1 MRIGIDLGGSHIAI
15 GVVKEN
21 GTLLEKKEVDLNRK
35 EIDILEQFIGEYIVK
50 GIQEYSN
57 QYPIDLIGI
66 ASPGEPRDG
75 KITSLVNLG
84 IQELDITETIHKIC
98 DLPVQLFNDAK
109 SAALAEK
116 TYGAIKNDTDSVFL
130 CLGTGIGGAV
140 FMENKLLTPKRHSG
154 FELGHMVI
162 QKDGE
167 LCKCG
172 KRGCFETYCS
182 MKRLKEALIQ
192 ILELP
197 ETTKA
202 QELYEILKERQN
214 EEKVAQKINNYIEDL
229 IIGLSNITDI
239 FEPESICLGGSFV
252 YFENILY
259 DKLVEEFEKKEQLF
273 NKNSIPKL
281 KLAML
286 GNDAGIIGSTIMLVK
301 DTSLNWHVD
310 YMLTFS

>member
-21 GTLLEKKEVDLNRK
+21 GTLLEKKEVDLNHK
-35 EIDILEQFIGEYIVK
+35 EIDKLEQFIREYIVK

-57 QYPIDLIGI
+57 KYPVDLIGI
-66 ASPGEPRDG
+66 ASPGEPKEG
-75 KITSLVNLG
+75 KITTLVNLG
-84 IQELDITETIHKIC
+84 IQELDITEIIQKISN
-98 DLPVQLFNDAK
+98 LPVQIRNDAK
-109 SAALAEK
+109 CAGLAEK
-116 TYGAIKNDTDSVFL
+116 TYGVIKNYEDSVFL

-154 FELGHMVI
+154 FELGHMTI
-162 QKDGE
+162 QKNGE

-192 ILELP
+192 ILEIP
-197 ETTKA
+197 ENTKA

-214 EEKVAQKINNYIEDL
+214 EEKVSQKINNYIEDL
-229 IIGLSNITDI
+229 VIGLSNITNI
-239 FEPESICLGGSFV
+239 FEPEAICLGGSFV

-259 DKLVEEFEKKEQLF
+259 DKLVEEFEKREQLF
-273 NKNSIPKL
+273 NKESTPKL

-286 GNDAGIIGSTIMLVK
+286 GNDAGIIGSTIML
-301 DTSLNWHVD
+301 T
-310 YMLTFS
+310 TC